1 MIINDT
7 KIQYLLV
14 GDKLYQVTHIDFS
27 DLILEARECDLD
39 VSDVL
44 ENEVFCLEDFGEF
57 RVTLRNRGG
66 IVDFEMW
73 KKGMEGGKKS

>member
-44 ENEVFCLEDFGEF
+44 ENEVFRLEDFGEF
-57 RVTLRNRGG
+57 KVILRNRGG